1 MYILVSYRS
10 ISRNG
15 IFVFAPIN
23 QVVKIEGD
31 IVIIMLVTNIEK
43 EKKKEEEKRIL
54 LVDDEQDL
62 LLTFQLILE
71 HEGFKVY
78 PFDNPLHALS
88 SFKSELYDLAI
99 LDIKMPKMDGFQLY
113 EEIKKIDSSVKVC
126 FITAAGAAATGEQ
139 IYQYQEITE
148 KNRESVGEKAK
159 QKQQQQQPYCELQK
173 TMFLK
178 NPISNGV
185 VREVNRIINVN
196 KKANPKRIKLSNL
209 IIYCY
214 KRKN

>member
-1 MYILVSYRS
+1 
-10 ISRNG
+10 
-15 IFVFAPIN
+15 
-23 QVVKIEGD
+23 
-31 IVIIMLVTNIEK
+31 MLVTNIEK

-78 PFDNPLHALS
+78 PFDNPLRALS

-113 EEIKKIDSSVKVC
+113 EEMKKIDCSVKVC
-126 FITAAGAAATGEQ
+126 FITAAAAAATAEE

-148 KNRESVGEKAK
+148 KNDGESVGQKG
-159 QKQQQQQPYCELQK
+159 KQQQQYCELQK

-178 NPISNGV
+178 KPISNGDL

-196 KKANPKRIKLSNL
+196 
-209 IIYCY
+209 
-214 KRKN
+214 